1 SITLTGMTVG
11 KKYAVSVVSETYTS
25 TGTLRVRIDGVAISN
40 SNESGPSARYAAF
53 TATATSHV
61 LELRDDTYSVT
72 PTACVVNEIDVRE
85 AFYPILLKQE
95 GTAI

>member
-1 SITLTGMTVG
+1 MTVG
-11 KKYAVSVVSETYTS
+11 KKYAVSVVSETYTK
-25 TGTLRVRIDGVAISN
+25 GTLRVRIDGVAISN

-72 PTACVVNEIDVRE
+72 PTACVVKEVDIRE
-85 AFYPILLKQE
+85 AFYPILFKH
-95 GTAI
+95 